1 MEIFALDLGNKQTK
15 LKSSKAEYVLP
26 SQILNGNDLPQQL
39 GALGNLGIKRD
50 IQMFKTPFDD
60 QSWAWGKDLVNLR
73 LDDYLQD
80 TLMYRDR
87 YSNHAFKLL
96 ANFAIGLLATDFES
110 AKKEIMQVAVV
121 AGVPT
126 EDYNNQEQLKTLAT
140 VLKGQHQVDID
151 GQTFNVKVET
161 VMIVPQPIGTFYDV
175 LLDNE
180 GNLVKEEV
188 LDERV
193 GIIDIGGGTV
203 LIDTLMNLEFDKKA
217 RKQYSTGANDLY
229 ESIASRI
236 QDNVSLYQIEKL
248 VRAGIDD
255 KQFSYRFSK
264 NNILDITDIV
274 EQEIRSFSARLISN
288 LRSTFKD
295 IKSIDTLIVTG
306 GTSNIIDQDMVKDT
320 FEKVVFVTDA
330 ELANVRGFYKY
341 GLTEVGD

>member
-1 MEIFALDLGNKQTK
+1 
-15 LKSSKAEYVLP
+15 
-26 SQILNGNDLPQQL
+26 
-39 GALGNLGIKRD
+39 
-50 IQMFKTPFDD
+50 
-60 QSWAWGKDLVNLR
+60 
-73 LDDYLQD
+73 
-80 TLMYRDR
+80 
-87 YSNHAFKLL
+87 
-96 ANFAIGLLATDFES
+96 
-110 AKKEIMQVAVV
+110 
-121 AGVPT
+121 
-126 EDYNNQEQLKTLAT
+126 
-140 VLKGQHQVDID
+140 
-151 GQTFNVKVET
+151 
-161 VMIVPQPIGTFYDV
+161 MIVPQPIGTFYDV

-180 GNLVKEEV
+180 GNLVKEEL

-274 EQEIRSFSARLISN
+274 EQEIKSFSARLISN

-320 FEKVVFVTDA
+320 FEKVVFVLDA

>member
-39 GALGNLGIKRD
+39 GTLGNLGIKRD

-126 EDYNNQEQLKTLAT
+126 EDYNNQEQLETLTT

-180 GNLVKEEV
+180 GNLVKEEL

-264 NNILDITDIV
+264 NNILDRYCRTRD
-274 EQEIRSFSARLISN
+274 QEL
-288 LRSTFKD
+288 
-295 IKSIDTLIVTG
+295 
-306 GTSNIIDQDMVKDT
+306 
-320 FEKVVFVTDA
+320 
-330 ELANVRGFYKY
+330 
-341 GLTEVGD
+341 